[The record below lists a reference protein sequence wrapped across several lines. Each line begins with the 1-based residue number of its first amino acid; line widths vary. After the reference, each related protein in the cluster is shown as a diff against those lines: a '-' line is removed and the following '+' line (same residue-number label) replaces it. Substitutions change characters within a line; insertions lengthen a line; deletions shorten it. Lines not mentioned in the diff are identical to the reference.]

1 MGINGTMEQENT
13 SENRTTRRKFLAV
26 VIGVFAS
33 VNALVLGIP
42 FVKSLVSVVSGRK
55 PGWSRVIEVGS
66 LPEGRPVEVKFSA
79 MREDAYHYENVL
91 HSVWVIKHSHGNIT
105 VFSPVCP
112 HLGCR
117 FLWDST
123 VERFEC
129 PCHASEFSLEGK
141 VLYGPA
147 PRPLDVLPHK
157 IEHGELFVRWERF
170 KVGTPDRV
178 VI

>member
-1 MGINGTMEQENT
+1 MNGNAEQENAP
-13 SENRTTRRKFLAV
+13 EGKTTRRKFLAV
-26 VIGVFAS
+26 VIGIFAS

-42 FVKSLVSVVSGRK
+42 FVKSLVSVASGRK

-66 LPEGRPVEVKFSA
+66 LPEGQPVEIKFSA
-79 MREDAYHYENVL
+79 MREDAYHYANVL
-91 HSVWVIKHSHGNIT
+91 HSVWVIRHSPEHIT

-112 HLGCR
+112 HLGCH
-117 FLWDST
+117 FLWDPK

-129 PCHASEFSLEGK
+129 PCHASGYSMDGK

-147 PRPLDVLPHK
+147 PRPLDVLTHK
-157 IEHGELFVRWERF
+157 IENGELFVRWERF
-170 KVGTPDRV
+170 RVGTPDRV

>member
-1 MGINGTMEQENT
+1 MKGNAEQENAP
-13 SENRTTRRKFLAV
+13 EGKTTRRKFLAV
-26 VIGVFAS
+26 VIGIFAS

-42 FVKSLVSVVSGRK
+42 FVKSLVSVASGRK

-66 LPEGRPVEVKFSA
+66 LPEGQPVEIKFSA
-79 MREDAYHYENVL
+79 MREDAYHYANVL
-91 HSVWVIKHSHGNIT
+91 HSVWVIRHSPEHIT

-112 HLGCR
+112 HLGCH
-117 FLWDST
+117 FLWDPK

-129 PCHASEFSLEGK
+129 PCHASGYSMDGK

-157 IEHGELFVRWERF
+157 IEDGALFVRWERF

>member
-1 MGINGTMEQENT
+1 MNGDVNQENT
-13 SENRTTRRKFLAV
+13 AESRTTRRKFLTL
-26 VIGVFAS
+26 VIGLFGS

-42 FVKSLVSVVSGRK
+42 FVKSLVSVAPGRK
-55 PGWSRVIEVGS
+55 QGWSRIIEVGS
-66 LPEGRPVEVKFSA
+66 LPEGQPVEVKFSA
-79 MREDAYHYENVL
+79 LREDAYHYARVL
-91 HSVWVIKHSHGNIT
+91 HSVWVIKHSPEKIT

-112 HLGCR
+112 HLGCH
-117 FLWDST
+117 FLWDPK

-129 PCHASEFSLEGK
+129 PCHASEYSMDGE

-157 IEHGELFVRWERF
+157 IEQGALFVRWERF
-170 KVGTPDRV
+170 KVGVPDKI

>member
-1 MGINGTMEQENT
+1 MNGTGEQKNNAEGK
-13 SENRTTRRKFLAV
+13 TTRRRFLTL

-33 VNALVLGIP
+33 VNAIVLGLP
-42 FVKSLVSVVSGRK
+42 FVRSLVSVASKRK
-55 PGWSRVIEVGS
+55 AEWSRVTEVGS
-66 LPEGRPVEVKFSA
+66 LPEGQPVEVKFSA
-79 MREDAYHYENVL
+79 PQEDAYHYANVL
-91 HSVWVIKHSHGNIT
+91 YSVWVIRHSSDKIT

-112 HLGCR
+112 HLGCH
-117 FLWDST
+117 FLWDPK

-129 PCHASEFSLEGK
+129 PCHASEYSLDGK

-157 IEHGELFVRWERF
+157 IEQGVLFVQWERF
-170 KVGTPDRV
+170 KVGTPDKI

>member
-1 MGINGTMEQENT
+1 MKGNAEQEGAP
-13 SENRTTRRKFLAV
+13 EGKTTRRKFLAV
-26 VIGVFAS
+26 VIGIFAS

-42 FVKSLVSVVSGRK
+42 FVKSLVSVASGRK

-66 LPEGRPVEVKFSA
+66 LTEGQPVEVKFSA
-79 MREDAYHYENVL
+79 MREDAYHYANVL
-91 HSVWVIKHSHGNIT
+91 HSVWVIRHSPEHIT

-112 HLGCR
+112 HLGCH
-117 FLWDST
+117 FLWDPK

-129 PCHASEFSLEGK
+129 PCHASGYSMDGK

-157 IEHGELFVRWERF
+157 IEDGALFVRWERF

>member
-1 MGINGTMEQENT
+1 MNGTGEKKNNAEGK
-13 SENRTTRRKFLAV
+13 TTRRRFLTL

-33 VNALVLGIP
+33 VNALVLGLP
-42 FVKSLVSVVSGRK
+42 FIRSLVSVASKRK
-55 PGWSRVIEVGS
+55 AEWSRVTEVGF
-66 LPEGRPVEVKFSA
+66 LPEGQPVEVKFSA
-79 MREDAYHYENVL
+79 TQEDAYHYANVL
-91 HSVWVIKHSHGNIT
+91 YSVWIIKHSSDKIT

-112 HLGCR
+112 HLGCH
-117 FLWDST
+117 FLWDPK

-129 PCHASEFSLEGK
+129 PCHASEYSLDGK

-157 IEHGELFVRWERF
+157 IEQGVLFVQWERF
-170 KVGTPDRV
+170 KVGTPDRI